1 MLTSERSEQT
11 VNTKKNLALQDGE
24 RRLIPALNTVSISSD
39 TTFGGYCPQKQVA
52 VLRAAAGVPSFLND
66 VCPSAR
72 DMQPA

>member
-1 MLTSERSEQT
+1 MLTRERSEQT

-24 RRLIPALNTVSISSD
+24 RRLIPALSPVSISSD

-66 VCPSAR
+66 VCLSTRA
-72 DMQPA
+72 MYLA